1 MLSHIRYVHSD
12 ISFFSSLKVARLF
25 LLQDKVIVYIGE
37 YCENE
42 EDEIYQKFLH
52 KIMAGNPTLVVQ

>member
-1 MLSHIRYVHSD
+1 M
-12 ISFFSSLKVARLF
+12 ARLV

-42 EDEIYQKFLH
+42 EDEIYHKFLH
-52 KIMAGNPTLVVQ
+52 KIMAGKPILVAQ